1 MRASIAY
8 LYNFAPLKHII
19 VADLSVMLAL
29 MAGRNGGIGYSLV
42 QNGGVCCESKCPH
55 TRGILTGDLRSGQ
68 IFRGLHSAFAG
79 HS

>member
-1 MRASIAY
+1 MAC
-8 LYNFAPLKHII
+8 LYNSAPLKHIV

-42 QNGGVCCESKCPH
+42 QNGGVCCEPECPH
-55 TRGILTGDLRSGQ
+55 TRGILTGDLHSGHTS
-68 IFRGLHSAFAG
+68 RGPHSAFAG